1 MDDVFADACYWIAKL
16 NERDSL
22 HEIAVLLSDTLG
34 SRRIVTT
41 ELVLGEVLHF
51 FAELGPVN
59 RRGAVTLV
67 RELQDNPDAE
77 VIELSDIRFW
87 DAVEF
92 YNARPDQEWG
102 FVDCAS
108 FQIMSERNIQEALT
122 NDHHFTQAG
131 FTILMQ

>member
-41 ELVLGEVLHF
+41 ELVLGEVLNF
-51 FAELGPVN
+51 FAELGPAN
-59 RRGAVTLV
+59 RRGAVALV
-67 RELQDNPDAE
+67 RELQDDPNVN

-87 DAVEF
+87 DAVDF
-92 YNARPDQEWG
+92 YNSRLDQEWG

-108 FQIMSERNIQEALT
+108 FQMMTAQNIQEVLT
-122 NDHHFTQAG
+122 NDHHFEQAG
-131 FTILMQ
+131 FTTLM